1 MDMAACKA
9 DRFLQWNMPADPLAH
24 CSDTSAEDQ
33 AVLMYLDLFPDV
45 QASDTFSFGVL
56 LWLMHTGE
64 HRCFCINRLL
74 MQQMLSACWA
84 CLTCRRA
91 AMAGRD
97 CNRDSKPGF
106 GWGG

>member
-1 MDMAACKA
+1 MAE
-9 DRFLQWNMPADPLAH
+9 FIGLL
-24 CSDTSAEDQ
+24 
-33 AVLMYLDLFPDV
+33 VLILYLVAKLKTDDNYFIRDNTLV
-45 QASDTFSFGVL
+45 VVNLCFGVL

-106 GWGG
+106 VWGG